1 MGKIYDKIK
10 KYYDSAVKKTDKQ
23 GWGEV
28 SEDEKKS
35 FYEAIPAVEVYLAY
49 NDLTLDR
56 LYYDESYK
64 FYYTPI
70 MDNKKNVGYVSI
82 LPNRLEVKYTKKYN
96 FNDNT
101 PTIDSSLVSKGNDIT
116 GVICELLSEKE
127 MVMTEFDENGYY
139 LYNNLRKYESVTGKE
154 KMCEVIDASQI
165 AHHWSPDM
173 IEENKH
179 QKK

>member
-1 MGKIYDKIK
+1 
-10 KYYDSAVKKTDKQ
+10 
-23 GWGEV
+23 
-28 SEDEKKS
+28 
-35 FYEAIPAVEVYLAY
+35 
-49 NDLTLDR
+49 
-56 LYYDESYK
+56 
-64 FYYTPI
+64 